1 MKLLVL
7 SDLHLEFLPD
17 GYRLPPTSADF
28 DVAVLAG
35 DIHRPLKRSLEWIA
49 QERDAGAFE
58 GRPVILV
65 PGNHEFYKSHIAR
78 QMPDAEQLA
87 MDLGISLLAPGSVTI
102 GNVRFIG
109 ATLWTD
115 YSLNDDPR
123 LAKMT
128 AQADLNDHR
137 LIRFSEG
144 SRSTRFTPSHAE
156 MLHRRDLGFIV
167 DRLSEPHP
175 GPTVVVTHHAPHPGS
190 IAPRYAGQPLTAAF
204 ASDLS
209 AVILEH
215 QPELWIHGHD
225 HGSHDYMVGRTRILA
240 NQAGYPTQ
248 NGTRENSSFD
258 PELIAEVPA

>member
-1 MKLLVL
+1 MKLLIL

-17 GYRLPPTSADF
+17 GYRLPPISADF

-35 DIHRPLKRSLEWIA
+35 DIYRPLKLSLEWIA
-49 QERDAGAFE
+49 RERDGGAFD
-58 GRPVILV
+58 GRPVIFV

-78 QMPDAEQLA
+78 QMPEAERLA
-87 MDLGISLLAPGSVTI
+87 ATLGISLLAPGSVTI
-102 GNVRFIG
+102 DNVRFIG

-115 YSLNDDPR
+115 YALNGDAR
-123 LAKMT
+123 FAKMT

-137 LIRFSEG
+137 LIRFSEAG
-144 SRSTRFTPSHAE
+144 RSTRFTPSQAE

-167 DRLSEPHP
+167 DRLSGPHA

-190 IAPRYAGQPLTAAF
+190 VAERYAGQPLTAAF
-204 ASDLS
+204 ASNLS
-209 AVILEH
+209 AVIQEH

-240 NQAGYPTQ
+240 NQAGYPTHDE
-248 NGTRENSSFD
+248 TRENPNFNPS
-258 PELIAEVPA
+258 LVVQV

>member
-17 GYRLPPTSADF
+17 GYLLPAIAADF
-28 DVAVLAG
+28 DAVVLAG
-35 DIHRPLKRSLEWIA
+35 DIHCPLKRSLEWIA
-49 QERDAGAFE
+49 RQRDGGAFD
-58 GRPVILV
+58 GRPVVFV

-78 QMPDAEQLA
+78 DMPEAEHLA
-87 MDLGISLLAPGSVTI
+87 ASLGVSLLSPGCVTI
-102 GNVRFIG
+102 GGVRFVG

-115 YSLNDDPR
+115 YALNGYVPT
-123 LAKMT
+123 AKM
-128 AQADLNDHR
+128 AASLGLNDHR
-137 LIRFSEG
+137 MIRFRETGG
-144 SRSTRFTPSHAE
+144 SVGFSPSHAE
-156 MLHRRDLGFIV
+156 MLHRRDLSFIV
-167 DRLSEPHP
+167 DQLSEPHA

-190 IAPRYAGQPLTAAF
+190 VAERYAGQPLTAAF

-225 HGSHDYMVGRTRILA
+225 HGSHDYMVGQTRILS

-248 NGTRENSSFD
+248 DGTRENSSFD
-258 PELIAEVPA
+258 PELVAEIPA